1 MTSWQRS
8 HEDHKRHGTQKAAIL
23 AHLREGRPLTQ
34 DESRELYG
42 CMRLASRISELRR
55 EGFLIL
61 TLRNSQNCATY
72 LLLQARQGGEKS

>member
-34 DESRELYG
+34 DEGRALCG
-42 CMRLASRISELRR
+42 AMRVASRVSELRKD
-55 EGFLIL
+55 GHLIL
-61 TLRNSQNCATY
+61 TLRNAAGVAVY
-72 LLLQARQGGEKS
+72 VWLAGPGGDGE